1 MDAIE
6 FLLCT
11 FVLNIMLTLSVSSEE
26 TKSYLIGFQI
36 ILVVGV
42 YLYNQIFKGGKK

>member
-1 MDAIE
+1 MKSMD

-11 FVLNIMLTLSVSSEE
+11 FVLNIMLVMSVSNEE

-36 ILVVGV
+36 ILVAGV
-42 YLYNQIFKGGKK
+42 YFYNQIFRGGRK

>member
-1 MDAIE
+1 MDAID

-11 FVLNIMLTLSVSSEE
+11 FALNVILVTSVSSEE

-36 ILVVGV
+36 ILVAGV
-42 YLYNQIFKGGKK
+42 YFYNQIFRGGRK